1 MTFPLNTPLALSE
14 LMHIVAAA
22 NKAEGAHDKM
32 RLKASLLAAGQ
43 QLGIL
48 QENPQDWFKKGRS
61 RVTRDVARIE
71 ELILERNIARK
82 NKKWVQADAARDAL
96 IDLGVQILDTEKG
109 TEWRMK

>member
-1 MTFPLNTPLALSE
+1 
-14 LMHIVAAA
+14 MHIVAAA

-48 QENPQDWFKKGRS
+48 QEKPQDWFKKGRS
-61 RVTRDVARIE
+61 GETRDASLIE
-71 ELILERNIARK
+71 NLILERDIARK
-82 NKKWVQADAARDAL
+82 NKKWLEADAARDAL
-96 IDLGVQILDTEKG
+96 TDLGVQILDSEKG